1 MTPRSQGK
9 LTVDD
14 NDFDVAPAVA
24 MAALNGTEAKSNLF
38 RSFQNAQQSLEEAEP
53 LDGNIY
59 KYFAF
64 RNFMETKH
72 DGEEAL
78 FTPPKKLFD
87 RIAMLLGLA
96 FVMVIQII
104 APIALLSSNVFYLR
118 EGAFNPF
125 RSDAPCWSYQPSQWL
140 TVILSQAF
148 LFCFILFSYKTIVTD
163 KEQMEKIFHLALL
176 MEESGQ
182 TVCKCVLYL
191 DALVNSYTAV
201 FLSLSM
207 FTVLFKA
214 EDAQSVIM
222 DSLGLAFVLNIDDL
236 SSDLGFLGDVWDP
249 SRVGKFYA
257 GLNSCISIEDA
268 EDSEEAE
275 ETSALA
281 KQTKDRK
288 SVV

>member
-1 MTPRSQGK
+1 MG
-9 LTVDD
+9 
-14 NDFDVAPAVA
+14 
-24 MAALNGTEAKSNLF
+24 
-38 RSFQNAQQSLEEAEP
+38 AEP

-64 RNFMETKH
+64 RSFMETKH
-72 DGEEAL
+72 DGEESL
-78 FTPPKKLFD
+78 FTPPRKLFD
-87 RIAMLLGLA
+87 RIVMLVGLV

-104 APIALLSSNVFYLR
+104 APVALLSSNVFYIT

-125 RSDAPCWSYQPSQWL
+125 NSDAPCWKYQPSQWL
-140 TVILSQAF
+140 TVLLSQAF
-148 LFCFILFSYKTIVTD
+148 LFCFILFAYKCVLSD

-191 DALVNSYTAV
+191 DALVNSYAAV

-236 SSDLGFLGDVWDP
+236 SSDLGFLGDVWTP
-249 SRVGKFYA
+249 SKVGKFYA
-257 GLNSCISIEDA
+257 GMAECMRIDDTEESDDVDEDHLNV
-268 EDSEEAE
+268 
-275 ETSALA
+275 A
-281 KQTKDRK
+281 KQMNRIPQILYSVAQVMLMLMLPVALVTPFFLK
-288 SVV
+288 SSAEVDENFKKLLMMESAGN